1 MRRSNRP
8 ESAPSGCTPWVGIAN
23 QSDHHTVP
31 RQAPRAKGGRPIEG
45 MVWMRTADKSDCT
58 GAKNTP
64 PLPCATLPLNMSCNM
79 WDGPG
84 CFRLPSLRKACR
96 LQPLR
101 LGSQERLVRFKDF
114 VADHAQGRVKPRS
127 TASLFSTSSCQR
139 AGGHLATRYPLHRS
153 ARARKNSSEKNR
165 RTNRCSTEDFVAAG
179 SGLFPGVVSGRTPLS
194 ARVLQREGRKAP
206 SLGARTCAAPLGCRP
221 NPASRAGD
229 LRPPGRIGPYHLLT
243 QFACSP
249 PRCRGSSHVP
259 HHGRSLIRSESKNT
273 ARAAV

>member
-1 MRRSNRP
+1 VRRSNRP

-31 RQAPRAKGGRPIEG
+31 RQAPRAKVGRPIEG
-45 MVWMRTADKSDCT
+45 MVWMRKADKSDCM

-127 TASLFSTSSCQR
+127 AASVFPVRTAKEPVATWPPVIRFIDRPEPGKTQAKKIGERIGAPQRTSLRVDQAFFQAWSRVEHPCRRESCNARGAGHR
-139 AGGHLATRYPLHRS
+139 ALGHERVPHPW
-153 ARARKNSSEKNR
+153 
-165 RTNRCSTEDFVAAG
+165 AAG
-179 SGLFPGVVSGRTPLS
+179 PTPS
-194 ARVLQREGRKAP
+194 REPETYDRRGGSVLT
-206 SLGARTCAAPLGCRP
+206 TC
-221 NPASRAGD
+221 
-229 LRPPGRIGPYHLLT
+229 
-243 QFACSP
+243 
-249 PRCRGSSHVP
+249 
-259 HHGRSLIRSESKNT
+259 
-273 ARAAV
+273 

>member
-1 MRRSNRP
+1 VRRSNRP

-31 RQAPRAKGGRPIEG
+31 RQAPRAKVGRPIEG
-45 MVWMRTADKSDCT
+45 MVWMRKADKSDCM
-58 GAKNTP
+58 GAKKNTP

-153 ARARKNSSEKNR
+153 ARARKNSSEKIGERIGAPQRTSLRLDQAFFQAWPRVEHPCR
-165 RTNRCSTEDFVAAG
+165 RESCNARGAGHRALGHQRVPHPWAAG
-179 SGLFPGVVSGRTPLS
+179 PTPS
-194 ARVLQREGRKAP
+194 REPETYDRRGGSVLT
-206 SLGARTCAAPLGCRP
+206 TC
-221 NPASRAGD
+221 
-229 LRPPGRIGPYHLLT
+229 
-243 QFACSP
+243 
-249 PRCRGSSHVP
+249 
-259 HHGRSLIRSESKNT
+259 
-273 ARAAV
+273 